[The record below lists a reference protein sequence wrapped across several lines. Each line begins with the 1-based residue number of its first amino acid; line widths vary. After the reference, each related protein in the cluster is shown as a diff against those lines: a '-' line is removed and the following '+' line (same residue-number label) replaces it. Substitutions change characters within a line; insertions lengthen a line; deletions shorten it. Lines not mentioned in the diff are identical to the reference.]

1 MKLFRELWKFYSG
14 FKSKI
19 TLKMYKKEKARRVS
33 IGKKYKLTNGEIDK
47 VKEVSQNKDE
57 KIRMLNNRIK
67 NLENDIQKLENNKKE
82 INRKNQE
89 LLEIIKLLKEE
100 NREK

>member
-1 MKLFRELWKFYSG
+1 
-14 FKSKI
+14 
-19 TLKMYKKEKARRVS
+19 
-33 IGKKYKLTNGEIDK
+33 
-47 VKEVSQNKDE
+47 
-57 KIRMLNNRIK
+57 MLNNRIK

-89 LLEIIKLLKEE
+89 LLEIIKSLKEE